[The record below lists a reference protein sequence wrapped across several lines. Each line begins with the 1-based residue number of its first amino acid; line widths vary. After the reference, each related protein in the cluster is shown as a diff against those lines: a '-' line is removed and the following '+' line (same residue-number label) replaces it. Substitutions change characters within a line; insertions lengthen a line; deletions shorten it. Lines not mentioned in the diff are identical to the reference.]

1 MMVRYKN
8 NHSKSKTT
16 TTLAILIRFI
26 SNNNKAPLHITRMC
40 VSPRAHAP
48 ALLASEPWGRR
59 GVKYNLLFPPRGHAA
74 THGACAQIT
83 PLEVYLQVAAP
94 KPFAALFLACASFL
108 RSLAFAPALPAP
120 CAARGGVRVSCSARR
135 NRSPCA
141 RGGTPVPTAR
151 MLLPTPSWPPRESH
165 QPSPYV

>member
-59 GVKYNLLFPPRGHAA
+59 GVKYNLLFSPRGHAG
-74 THGACAQIT
+74 THGACDYPSRGLPSGGRAEALRRAFLGLRLLLAQ
-83 PLEVYLQVAAP
+83 LGLRARLAR
-94 KPFAALFLACASFL
+94 ALRCP
-108 RSLAFAPALPAP
+108 RRR
-120 CAARGGVRVSCSARR
+120 ARVV
-135 NRSPCA
+135 
-141 RGGTPVPTAR
+141 
-151 MLLPTPSWPPRESH
+151 
-165 QPSPYV
+165 